1 MIITLKQGKH
11 LLIAIFTILVLQ
23 LIGEAL
29 QKYFNLSIP
38 GPVIGLIL
46 MLLTLMMTNSK
57 KLNMLAPLR
66 TNIINTSETL
76 LSYLSLL
83 FVPIGV
89 GVVMHLQLLEMQ
101 LLRILVV
108 ILIGTMSTMI
118 FTSLVFSKIS
128 SKRAGD

>member
-1 MIITLKQGKH
+1 M
-11 LLIAIFTILVLQ
+11 LIAIFTILVLQ

-46 MLLTLMMTNSK
+46 MLLTLIMTNSK
-57 KLNMLAPLR
+57 KLNILTPLR

-128 SKRAGD
+128 STRAGD